1 MMSKRAFSEIEHTS
15 WEKRAHYYNE
25 LFGDVTRQSI
35 EPTLD
40 RLGSLTGQSLLDIA
54 CGTGHL
60 VAETNKR
67 GAHCTGIDFSQ
78 SMLTIANQNYPEA
91 TFELADALNLPY
103 KDASF
108 DYVTC
113 AFGLSH
119 MEDPQAALNEVYR
132 VLKPK
137 GRFAFTLWYGAD
149 AGNQLKNIVSE
160 AFKSLG
166 APAKTLPVSWTQLR
180 NANPVECSALVRQA
194 GFIHPTFKHLALVF
208 RTDTAQKLVDFAEKL
223 SVRTKLLLDQYT
235 PDEQQRIYDHIMREA
250 ESRRADDGM
259 ISLNFP
265 ALLTVAQ
272 KPA

>member
-1 MMSKRAFSEIEHTS
+1 MSQKEFHELEHES
-15 WEKRAHYYNE
+15 WEQRAEYYDT
-25 LFGDVTRQSI
+25 LFGDMTI
-35 EPTLD
+35 EAIEDILD
-40 RLGSLTGQSLLDIA
+40 GLGPLAGRMLLDVA

-60 VAETNKR
+60 VAGATKR
-67 GAHCTGIDFSQ
+67 GAHSVGVDFSQ
-78 SMLTIANQNYPEA
+78 AMLDVASRNYPED

-103 KDASF
+103 KDETF

-113 AFGLSH
+113 SFGLSH
-119 MEDPQAALNEVYR
+119 MEDPQGAVNEVYR

-166 APAKTLPVSWTQLR
+166 TPEKNLPVTWTQLR

-194 GFIHPTFKHLALVF
+194 GFIYPTFKHLAIVF
-208 RTDTAQKLVDFAEKL
+208 RTETAQSLVDFAEKL
-223 SVRTKLLLDQYT
+223 SVRTKLLLDQHT
-235 PDEQQRIYDHIMREA
+235 PDEQYRIFDHILREA
-250 ESRRADDGM
+250 ESRRADDGT
-259 ISLNFP
+259 ILLNFP

>member
-1 MMSKRAFSEIEHTS
+1 MSQKEFHELEHES
-15 WEKRAHYYNE
+15 WEQRAEYYDT
-25 LFGDVTRQSI
+25 LFGDVTIQAI
-35 EPTLD
+35 EDILD
-40 RLGSLTGQSLLDIA
+40 GLGPLAGRMLLDVA

-60 VAETNKR
+60 VAGATNQ

-78 SMLTIANQNYPEA
+78 SMITIANQNFPEA

-103 KDASF
+103 QDASF

-119 MEDPQAALNEVYR
+119 MEDPQAAMNEMYR

-166 APAKTLPVSWTQLR
+166 TSTKTLPVSWTQLR

-194 GFIHPTFKHLALVF
+194 GFIHPTFKHLAIVF
-208 RTDTAQKLVDFAEKL
+208 RTETAQTLVDFAEKL

-235 PDEQQRIYDHIMREA
+235 PAEQHRIFDHILREA
-250 ESRRADDGM
+250 ESRRADDGT
-259 ISLNFP
+259 ISLKFP

-272 KPA
+272 KPV